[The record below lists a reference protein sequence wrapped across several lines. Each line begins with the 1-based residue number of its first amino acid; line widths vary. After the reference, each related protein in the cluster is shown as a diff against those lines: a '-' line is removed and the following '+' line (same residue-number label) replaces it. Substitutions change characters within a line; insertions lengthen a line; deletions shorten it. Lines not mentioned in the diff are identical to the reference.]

1 MERRSATSDNLN
13 ISSNTSTPASA
24 SSTPVLAYTFAFLLV
39 AGAGYGGAAYYA
51 LHDPAFRKLWLE
63 NAPAAQTAMDVVQ
76 RLQETSIDEVKEKV
90 DTSAS
95 EVKKTVD
102 TVKAT
107 AIQKYE
113 KTTETIANVK
123 ETTLHGYDAA
133 RKKAHEV
140 QEAAEAKLNNI
151 AAFLGSVKDEA
162 VTTYETAHKK
172 VEETQDR
179 VKTFAHNVEQTYH
192 SAINSAEETYEN
204 IRSKVSGEPPKRK
217 PAKPELSEQLLG
229 SAPVRTVH
237 KETPK
242 PAATAPAP
250 GPKEDTKAVEEK
262 ERKVVQAASV
272 ESATVNEPVMPELA
286 PEDTSRATATD
297 KIPPPQ
303 AQLSKPVEKK
313 GKHDGVPTAST
324 LKPVV
329 DSGVVVADNKE
340 APHTTESAT
349 LITADGPIVT
359 TPTANVSKEVLL
371 TSLRDVEKQLS
382 LVTGDKAAA
391 HFAHSL
397 AALSSTLADLIG
409 VNHTAASSRK
419 FEQAREQLLAMKE
432 YLGSLEQE
440 ETKLMENALKDQANK
455 FAQALREHHEVSQKA
470 LEEQATKLEGGFNT
484 KLEEEL
490 ERQRADFN
498 QELADRL
505 SEQAKEFRRALGAE
519 LERQA
524 KELEKHWTK
533 EVKTR
538 VDEERGGRLA
548 RLDHLALKLK
558 YLERISLDAGEQL
571 DRSHKIHLLW
581 SALKSVDDVLELP
594 HQTSLVKEMKVL
606 ASVGKDF
613 PLVETVISTIP
624 AEAIREGVPTALDLE
639 CQFDSLREA
648 VNNAQYMPPYGGPV
662 SYGVSYLLSLVTFTK
677 HGLVA
682 GDDVQS
688 ILARGEHYLR
698 EGDVENAAREIN
710 QLKGWPKRLAND
722 WLTQARRHVE
732 VKQALEV
739 METHLSLLSLGAV

>member
-1 MERRSATSDNLN
+1 
-13 ISSNTSTPASA
+13 
-24 SSTPVLAYTFAFLLV
+24 
-39 AGAGYGGAAYYA
+39 
-51 LHDPAFRKLWLE
+51 
-63 NAPAAQTAMDVVQ
+63 MDVVQ

-95 EVKKTVD
+95 EIKKTVD

-172 VEETQDR
+172 VEETQDK

-204 IRSKVSGEPPKRK
+204 IRSKVSGEPPRLK
-217 PAKPELSEQLLG
+217 PAKPELPEQLLG

-237 KETPK
+237 KEIPK

-250 GPKEDTKAVEEK
+250 VPKEDSKPIEEK
-262 ERKVVQAASV
+262 VRKMVQAAPV
-272 ESATVNEPVMPELA
+272 ESATVKEPVMPELA
-286 PEDTSRATATD
+286 PEVTSPSATD

-303 AQLSKPVEKK
+303 AQLAKPVEKQ
-313 GKHDGVPTAST
+313 GKHAGVPTIPAP
-324 LKPVV
+324 KPVV
-329 DSGVVVADNKE
+329 DSGVVIADNKE

-349 LITADGPIVT
+349 LITADGPIAT
-359 TPTANVSKEVLL
+359 TPTADVSKEVLL

-484 KLEEEL
+484 KLEEER

-524 KELEKHWTK
+524 EELEKHWTK

-606 ASVGKDF
+606 ATVGKDF
-613 PLVETVISTIP
+613 PLVETVISTLP

-639 CQFDSLREA
+639 SHFDSLREA
-648 VNNAQYMPPYGGPV
+648 VNKAQYMPSYGGPV

-698 EGDVENAAREIN
+698 EGDVENATREIN